1 MPLLY
6 RVLAWAGVAVALVG
20 FGYVRGLVADQA
32 ADEARMAAWTQES
45 VRVIK
50 VQGEVTERV
59 VTEYRDRIKVVT
71 KEVEKIKHEIV
82 RVPTGTDCA
91 LSNEWVRLH
100 NAAAGY
106 LDSQA
111 AGRTDGAAAGIAADQ
126 ALPAIADNYAACRAN
141 AEQLIALQ
149 EWAREQAAIGGE
161 HAQAE
166 KAE

>member
-1 MPLLY
+1 MNMMLLY
-6 RVLAWAGVAVALVG
+6 RVLAWAGVAAALVG

-71 KEVEKIKHEIV
+71 KEVERVRHEIV
-82 RVPTGTDCA
+82 RVPTGTDCT
-91 LSNEWVRLH
+91 LNHEWVRLH
-100 NAAAGY
+100 NASAGY

-111 AGRTDGAAAGIAADQ
+111 AGRTDDAAAGIAADQ

-149 EWAREQAAIGGE
+149 RWVIEQSQVG
-161 HAQAE
+161 
-166 KAE
+166 KK